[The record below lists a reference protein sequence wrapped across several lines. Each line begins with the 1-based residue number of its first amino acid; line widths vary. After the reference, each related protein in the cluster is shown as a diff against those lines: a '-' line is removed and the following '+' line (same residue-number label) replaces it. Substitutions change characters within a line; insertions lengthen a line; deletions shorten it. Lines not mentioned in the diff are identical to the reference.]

1 MKVFDNFF
9 EKIYDK
15 DIALTGMTEEL
26 FAVYV
31 NKLYDSKK
39 NILIVTSN
47 LVESNSLYRS
57 ISNYVDNVYL
67 FYILLLYN
75 SLFGKHFIT
84 S

>member
-15 DIALTGMTEEL
+15 NIALTGMTEEL

-39 NILIVTSN
+39 NILIVTSH
-47 LVESNSLYRS
+47 L
-57 ISNYVDNVYL
+57 ICKVDTL
-67 FYILLLYN
+67 PLP
-75 SLFGKHFIT
+75 T
-84 S
+84 STHPG